1 MSNMNLSAVQTY
13 VVNNLKQLSAK
24 VVYTV
29 LLLYYAFHR
38 QDTPAWAKRV
48 IVGSIAYFL
57 TPIDAVPDLT
67 PFFGYT
73 DDWGVLSFGLVT
85 IACYID
91 DQVRSD
97 SRAKLASWFNS
108 LDEGDLKKVDQ
119 LL

>member
-1 MSNMNLSAVQTY
+1 MNLNTLQKY
-13 VVNNLKQLSAK
+13 VIGNLKRLSAK

-38 QDTPAWAKRV
+38 KDTPAWAKRI

-57 TPIDAVPDLT
+57 SPIDAVPDLT

-73 DDWGVLSFGLVT
+73 DDWSVLSFGLVT

-91 DQVRSD
+91 DQVRLD
-97 SRAKLASWFNS
+97 SRAKLSSWFKT

>member
-1 MSNMNLSAVQTY
+1 MKLHTVQTY
-13 VVNNLKQLSAK
+13 IVGNLKQLSAK

-29 LLLYYAFHR
+29 LLLYYAFHKKE
-38 QDTPAWAKRV
+38 TPAWAKRI

-91 DQVRSD
+91 DQVRST
-97 SRAKLASWFNS
+97 SKEKLYTWFTS
-108 LDEGDLKKVDQ
+108 LDEGELEKVDQ

>member
-1 MSNMNLSAVQTY
+1 MKLHTVQTY
-13 VVNNLKQLSAK
+13 IVGNLRQLSAK

-29 LLLYYAFHR
+29 LLLYYAFHKKE
-38 QDTPAWAKRV
+38 TPAWAKRI

-91 DQVRSD
+91 DQVRSA
-97 SRAKLASWFNS
+97 SKEKLFTWFTS
-108 LDEGDLKKVDQ
+108 LDEGELEKVDQ